1 MVCEINLITQ
11 ALLARNFCKSKILKS
26 NNLQQQTQPEPPL
39 SHTIDRLKTVVKLN
53 QRLRLIAIKID
64 TLSFTKIRRATTFH
78 SSRTPSLSQSTQINV
93 QLAHPRNP
101 SDSKLSLQRGILY
114 TNNKFQPNHRHHK
127 RELRAQTGLT
137 RKSPIVSKM
146 VVLNKHKIMRKGLG
160 RIQSFLLIRLQIG
173 QVVQVLAKNL
183 SERPRI

>member
-1 MVCEINLITQ
+1 MV
-11 ALLARNFCKSKILKS
+11 R
-26 NNLQQQTQPEPPL
+26 
-39 SHTIDRLKTVVKLN
+39 RN

-64 TLSFTKIRRATTFH
+64 THSFIKIRRATTFH
-78 SSRTPSLSQSTQINV
+78 SSRTLSPSQSTQINV

-101 SDSKLSLQRGILY
+101 LDSKLSLQRGILC

-127 RELRAQTGLT
+127 RELKAQTGRT
-137 RKSPIVSKM
+137 RKSPIVSKIM
-146 VVLNKHKIMRKGLG
+146 VLSKYQIMRQGLG

-173 QVVQVLAKNL
+173 QVVQVLVKNL